1 MKAAAEFGRAI
12 GFVVVVFVLR
22 FTVTSCKSGEHFLL
36 LPFTRAS
43 VPLLPPVFPSTQKGE
58 SVREREKK
66 KSKEERNQKAQDF
79 IPVPQTFR
87 NLWNV
92 QLGVNSSK
100 AAKNMDWQ
108 DLYTE

>member
-1 MKAAAEFGRAI
+1 M
-12 GFVVVVFVLR
+12 
-22 FTVTSCKSGEHFLL
+22 
-36 LPFTRAS
+36 
-43 VPLLPPVFPSTQKGE
+43 
-58 SVREREKK
+58 RERERE

-100 AAKNMDWQ
+100 AANNMDWQ
-108 DLYTE
+108 DLYME